1 MKKSFVKDSLLFNN
15 YLLQIVSLLIFGFNM
30 LTYDRIQIPIREQ
43 ERNKIKQ
50 YKSKEQ
56 FHKTVGRE
64 THLFHDL
71 TYNIEF
77 ISKIEMNYGFSMY

>member
-1 MKKSFVKDSLLFNN
+1 M
-15 YLLQIVSLLIFGFNM
+15 
-30 LTYDRIQIPIREQ
+30 TYGRIQTTLMEQ

-64 THLFHDL
+64 THMFHDL
-71 TYNIEF
+71 NYNVEF
-77 ISKIEMNYGFSMY
+77 ISKIEISYSFSMYRISIYCLIMAISSTLVYQYI

>member
-1 MKKSFVKDSLLFNN
+1 MKKSFVKDSLLFTK
-15 YLLQIVSLLIFGFNM
+15 YLLLFDSLLIFGFKI
-30 LTYDRIQIPIREQ
+30 LTYGRIQTILREQ

-56 FHKTVGRE
+56 FHKTVGLE
-64 THLFHDL
+64 IHMFHDL

-77 ISKIEMNYGFSMY
+77 ISKIEISYSFSMY